1 MEEMNINDLEK
12 VTGGE
17 VEGPETF
24 NDATVAQNGNLYNI
38 RNMREVVG
46 QIQAGQ
52 KIRVHP
58 EFRYNLAGVDYCT
71 VEVDGMTYIT
81 EWANIAL

>member
-1 MEEMNINDLEK
+1 MDELNVNDLEL

-17 VEGPETF
+17 IEGPESFT
-24 NDATVAQNGNLYNI
+24 DATVAQNGNLYNP
-38 RNMREVVG
+38 RNIREVVG

-58 EFRYNLAGVDYCT
+58 EFRYNIAGVDYCT
-71 VEVDGMTYIT
+71 VELNGVTYVT

>member
-1 MEEMNINDLEK
+1 MNEMNVNDLEL

-17 VEGPETF
+17 FEGPESF
-24 NDATVAQNGNLYNI
+24 SDATVVLNGNLYNE
-38 RNMREVVG
+38 RDLREVVG

-52 KIRVHP
+52 KVRVNP
-58 EFRYNLAGVDYCT
+58 VFRYNIAGVDYCA
-71 VEVDGMTYIT
+71 VEVNGATYIT